1 MAHKRYVKKIGES
14 LLKGLIMSKKS
25 RNFTASFKLPN
36 ASGESNSGSHLTKS
50 LVKILRIQDSYVLDG
65 LIVPSSPCSSDVVM
79 SECIVAT

>member
-25 RNFTASFKLPN
+25 RNFTTSFKLPN

-50 LVKILRIQDSYVLDG
+50 LVKILRI
-65 LIVPSSPCSSDVVM
+65 
-79 SECIVAT
+79 